1 MGTLHLGQPRTVVE
15 RPDVLLWDF
24 GDTLVDERW
33 MRRVPEGFPMWEK
46 AWSAVMADM
55 ADDWNVGLIT
65 AADVFGA
72 LANRTGMTRQAVEAH
87 ARLCCQQLDVNATA
101 WRVAS
106 ERRMPQAIVTVNP
119 DLFADYIVDS
129 YGLGA
134 IFDEIVMS
142 FAEGTAD
149 KSALCSLALDRL
161 GFRGDRSRALLIDNR
176 RDLVEAWTATG
187 GAGYWFQG
195 DEAFEHD
202 LPAILGHP

>member
-1 MGTLHLGQPRTVVE
+1 M
-15 RPDVLLWDF
+15 LLWDF

-33 MRRVPEGFPMWEK
+33 MRRVPDGFPMWEK

-55 ADDWNVGLIT
+55 ADDWNVGLVH
-65 AADVFGA
+65 AAEVFDA
-72 LANRTGMTRQAVEAH
+72 LAHRTGMTPQAVEAH
-87 ARLCCQQLDVNATA
+87 ARLCCQRLDVNATA

-119 DLFADYIVDS
+119 DLFADYIVGS

-149 KSALCSLALDRL
+149 KSALCSRALDRL
-161 GFRGDRSRALLIDNR
+161 GFRGDRSKALLIDNR
-176 RDLVEAWTATG
+176 RDLVEAWTAAG
-187 GAGYWFQG
+187 GAGYWFHG

-202 LPAILGHP
+202 LPAILGHPWPPPAAR